1 MKVRYG
7 YETLGASISEMSTTV
22 DGGSVDVQVDASKVE
37 KILARDKDPMFVTLQ
52 VAREGV
58 SKNGRRYTA
67 ETMQEIADQINTHQ
81 PDGYSGHLTDEE
93 RKTKNP
99 NTETIWL
106 GAKVAK
112 DKDGRTCVYAKGYV
126 MPSAKRRR
134 EYLQTAFDLG
144 KNVAVSI
151 FGAAEKATY
160 NAKEKAYDIFGLN
173 VESVDWARSRSEGI
187 PNDGTLILTS
197 EMVNNNN
204 PKGDNDMTLE
214 EALKSAKLEDVR
226 AHNPALVTEMET
238 AAREGYAPVAEMTSI
253 QEMVGADS
261 AETATTAISEMQTK
275 LRGFELNAA
284 VDARVAAKAARPV
297 IRKMALAE
305 MKADETVD
313 ATVERVLQTAQGQAI
328 IKEMTVTPQV
338 NPINDDKSQPTARSF
353 TKAVSR

>member
-1 MKVRYG
+1 MNKRYG
-7 YETLGASISEMSTTV
+7 YETLGATISEMSGDV
-22 DGGSVDVQVDASKVE
+22 SGGSVDIPVDSGKVSKLLE
-37 KILARDKDPMFVTLQ
+37 RDKNPLFVTIQ

-58 SKNGRRYTA
+58 SKNGRIYSA
-67 ETMQEIADQINTHQ
+67 ETMNEIAEQINKHQ

-99 NTETIWL
+99 DAETIWL

-112 DKDGRTCVYAKGYV
+112 DKDGKTSVYAKGYV
-126 MPSAKRRR
+126 MPSAKKRR

-151 FGAAEKATY
+151 FGGAEKAVY

-197 EMVNNNN
+197 EMHNN
-204 PKGDNDMTLE
+204 KENDMTLE
-214 EALKSAKLEDVR
+214 EALKSAKLEDLR

-238 AAREGYAPVAEMTSI
+238 AARVDHVPVSEMTNI

-261 AETATTAISEMQTK
+261 AEKAATNISEMKTK
-275 LRGFELNAA
+275 LQGFELNAA

-297 IRKMALAE
+297 IRKMALQE
-305 MKADETVD
+305 MKADEAVAD
-313 ATVERVLQTAQGQAI
+313 TVERVLQTAQGQAI
-328 IKEMTVTPQV
+328 IKEMTGTPRV
-338 NPINDDKSQPTARSF
+338 NPTNDDKSQPTARSF
-353 TKAVSR
+353 TKARS